1 MLFMLVQAVLDRP
14 VLAVPRDRCVRR
26 RPTALPTGRGT
37 RAAAGISPLA
47 AQRWR
52 IDAALLDVEGSA
64 LSCLWVVPVQALSRT
79 PFPRPRLAP
88 RTTCHPPPFSA
99 VRGVRTFILV
109 LHGADSMNA
118 GGSMTEVIDA
128 VAAERHGGTPPM
140 RYNATAMEDVLVM
153 VPQFSS
159 CMCVAQ
165 FTDDNADGYDM
176 CRADATGEWRSGA
189 HEF

>member
-1 MLFMLVQAVLDRP
+1 
-14 VLAVPRDRCVRR
+14 
-26 RPTALPTGRGT
+26 
-37 RAAAGISPLA
+37 
-47 AQRWR
+47 
-52 IDAALLDVEGSA
+52 
-64 LSCLWVVPVQALSRT
+64 
-79 PFPRPRLAP
+79 
-88 RTTCHPPPFSA
+88 
-99 VRGVRTFILV
+99 
-109 LHGADSMNA
+109 MNA

-176 CRADATGEWRSGA
+176 CRADATGERRSGA
-189 HEF
+189 HEVLNRL